1 MTELLMFGAGIEI
14 IIIGVF
20 LMIGVFIG
28 EHITNKS
35 VSNNV
40 ETDNKRISSVDNIN
54 NVYDNHNNSMSV
66 SDMAGIHREDNIGR
80 NMGCVGCYEHGEI
93 TNLCAIIAL
102 KNIKREMQ
110 TMLTP
115 VEIDALNKAVDNTII
130 VEKLKA
136 FIDNV
141 ELEDIDIDE

>member
-40 ETDNKRISSVDNIN
+40 ETDNKRVSSVDNIN
-54 NVYDNHNNSMSV
+54 NAYDSYNNSMSV
-66 SDMAGIHREDNIGR
+66 SDMAGIHREDNIR
-80 NMGCVGCYEHGEI
+80 HNMGCVGCYENGEI
-93 TNLCAIIAL
+93 TNLCTIIAL

-110 TMLTP
+110 NILTS
-115 VEIDALNKAVDNTII
+115 VEKDALDKAVNNTIT
-130 VEKLKA
+130 VEKLEA